1 MTKIKLATVCADR
14 LNILGDQGNIFVLQ
28 KRLAWLGFETE
39 AISVSSKEEL
49 VASGAH
55 FFLLGRGSQA
65 AWKSVLRQWPTVA
78 ADFIAAT
85 VKLPGI
91 AVNDGAAAIAKI
103 SGLANKPIKE
113 QVSEFAVDIL
123 EGREL
128 LGYRFANVTNANT
141 TRVNRAIL
149 TWMHGPLL
157 AKNPALA
164 DEIILEILTAAKLS
178 VPASFENENT
188 RKIDEILA
196 GVWQLE
202 KPQS

>member
-39 AISVSSKEEL
+39 VISVSSKEEL

-128 LGYRFANVTNANT
+128 LGYRFANVTHANT

-178 VPASFENENT
+178 VPASLENENT